1 MLCGPTLPLGC
12 GEGSALS
19 RALNSKQQQEPR
31 VHCAQ
36 QRQGTAAGCGHQQP
50 PHNTHTY
57 KGMFLQFA
65 AFTEGFFILP
75 SGTLARS
82 QSTPDLDSAVL
93 KADLA
98 KSIFDLPLDAL
109 EKQAALSG
117 LGVERRATLCWDGA
131 DQPWLGQLGH
141 RGAPPALQA
150 GRAQAK
156 AGCPMP

>member
-1 MLCGPTLPLGC
+1 
-12 GEGSALS
+12 
-19 RALNSKQQQEPR
+19 
-31 VHCAQ
+31 
-36 QRQGTAAGCGHQQP
+36 
-50 PHNTHTY
+50 
-57 KGMFLQFA
+57 MFLQFA
-65 AFTEGFFILP
+65 AFTEGFFIPP
-75 SGTLARS
+75 SGTFARS
-82 QSTPDLDSAVL
+82 QSSPDLDSAVL

-117 LGVERRATLCWDGA
+117 LGGERRAMLCWDGA
-131 DQPWLGQLGH
+131 DQPWLGQLGR